1 MAFMWRAVL
10 TLGLVLL
17 YYCFSIGITFYNKWL
32 TKVHGGLRRPL
43 IFSSLASARASASQA
58 GSQSTPVGGQGLS
71 GESPE
76 IPGWRGIR
84 KGGDWGVNQG
94 KRGGSE
100 GPSNTAE
107 APEPAAR
114 PAGVGA
120 LGARG
125 GQSRRRSTLCLDSPE
140 LPLPPLHDN
149 AALGR
154 DLPVLCPVQG
164 PGSVL
169 QPQGPRGAEL
179 ARLPQKSGSHRYVPA
194 CGPEGGGS
202 SEGKEGMKLS
212 PSRVIPLCVLPTP
225 TASWGVGGDG
235 GVWWLGLHP

>member
-1 MAFMWRAVL
+1 ML
-10 TLGLVLL
+10 
-17 YYCFSIGITFYNKWL
+17 
-32 TKVHGGLRRPL
+32 
-43 IFSSLASARASASQA
+43 
-58 GSQSTPVGGQGLS
+58 GQGLA

-84 KGGDWGVNQG
+84 KGGDWGVSQG

-114 PAGVGA
+114 PAGVG
-120 LGARG
+120 GAG
-125 GQSRRRSTLCLDSPE
+125 GQGRAVTEALHLCLGPPE
-140 LPLPPLHDN
+140 LPLPPLHDD
-149 AALGR
+149 AALGC
-154 DLPVLCPVQG
+154 DLPVLRPVQG

-212 PSRVIPLCVLPTP
+212 PSGVTPHGVLPTP
-225 TASWGVGGDG
+225 TAASWGAGGDG
-235 GVWWLGLHP
+235 GGAVARPSHTLERGTPLNTCITAWRPWSEGTSRRPCD